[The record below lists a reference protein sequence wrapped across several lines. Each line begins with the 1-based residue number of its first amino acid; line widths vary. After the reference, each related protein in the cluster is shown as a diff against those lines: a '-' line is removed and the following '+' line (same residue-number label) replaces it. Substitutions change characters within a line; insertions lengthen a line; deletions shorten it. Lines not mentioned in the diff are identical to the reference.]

1 MAIEHRIKA
10 QEMVDDF
17 YFNTP
22 LLHYDD
28 AIKVAELAVNRIIK
42 ANPTDVSCV
51 DVTFTYG
58 YWTKIKNEITKMKNE
73 NDK

>member
-10 QEMVDDF
+10 QELVDDF

-28 AIKVAELAVNRIIK
+28 AITVASITVDKIIK
-42 ANPTDVSCV
+42 ANPTDISCV
-51 DVTFTYG
+51 DVTFTYD
-58 YWTKIKNEITKMKNE
+58 YWTKVKNEIIKMKNE